1 VRQAAALAPILA
13 AWRGAPSRT
22 WSLIITLYGDAIV
35 PRGGVVW
42 LGTLLEFFRALD
54 IGDGVVRTAMSRL
67 AADGWLVRQRVGR
80 NSFYR
85 LDTKGEAAFI
95 EATRRIYSA
104 SPPTW
109 PGHFALLL
117 PESTERETLIQA
129 GCGMIA
135 PGVFVSPR
143 PAKADGLVLDVQGD
157 PATLRALAARA
168 WPLDA
173 LAASYNAFIDS
184 FSTLRDFLAA
194 GGACEDMEAM
204 AARVLLIHQYRRI
217 VLRDPRLPE
226 DVLPENWPGTA
237 ARSLCAEVY
246 RALLPASEAWLD
258 AHAIDETGAALV
270 RNPAIFE
277 RFS

>member
-1 VRQAAALAPILA
+1 VTQSALDPVLAAL
-13 AWRGAPSRT
+13 RGAPSRT

-35 PRGGVVW
+35 PRGGSVW
-42 LGTLLEFFRALD
+42 LGTLLEFFRALE

-67 AADGWLVRQRVGR
+67 AADGWLVRQKVGR

-85 LDTKGEAAFI
+85 LDTKGEAAFA
-95 EATRRIYSA
+95 EATRRIYST
-104 SPPTW
+104 PPATW
-109 PGHFALLL
+109 PGHFTLLL
-117 PESTERETLIQA
+117 PDCTERETLVQA
-129 GCGMIA
+129 GCGVIA
-135 PGVFVSPR
+135 PGVFVAARS
-143 PAKADGLVLDVQGD
+143 AAADGLKLDVQGD
-157 PATLRALAARA
+157 GATLRALAARA
-168 WPLDA
+168 WPLEG
-173 LAASYNAFIDS
+173 LAASYADVVRS
-184 FSTLRDFLAA
+184 FTPLRDFLA
-194 GGACEDMEAM
+194 GGGVCTPMEAM

-226 DVLPENWPGTA
+226 AVLPENWPGTA

-270 RNPAIFE
+270 QNSEVFQ